1 MPLTDS
7 GCFFLFLKLAQTR
20 LTTRAKRPN
29 IELVNDPV
37 HAALVLEVQQL
48 QAAQQAIRK
57 QLDAAQTARRGRC
70 PVQLSLSSRGHC
82 AWYPFFSLSF
92 SLFLIFIFHFLA
104 ALARAELVLK
114 QEIDTKTN
122 SLNLD
127 NMAMQQRQQYK
138 YRTV

>member
-1 MPLTDS
+1 
-7 GCFFLFLKLAQTR
+7 
-20 LTTRAKRPN
+20 
-29 IELVNDPV
+29 V

-82 AWYPFFSLSF
+82 AWYPFFLSLSH
-92 SLFLIFIFHFLA
+92 FHFLA